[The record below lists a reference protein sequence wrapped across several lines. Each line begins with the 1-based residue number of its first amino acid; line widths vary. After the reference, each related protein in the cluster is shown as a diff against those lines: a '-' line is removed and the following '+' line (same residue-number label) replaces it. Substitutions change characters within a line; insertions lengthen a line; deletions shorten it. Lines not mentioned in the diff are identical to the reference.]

1 MFGPGTA
8 RIAQLFSLGALA
20 CVEGGNLAISAGA
33 PVMAA
38 VEGTISNCGKPAS
51 GAVATLQ
58 VQQDHPEQARPVNME
73 VEITTNRQGRY
84 LVELG
89 PPFAVP
95 GPADVHLRVSGA
107 GTSFEAV
114 GTLEFSLGRPPRDT
128 TRLDADLGLHRAS
141 C

>member
-1 MFGPGTA
+1 MFGRGTA
-8 RIAQLFSLGALA
+8 RIAQLLSLGALA

-33 PVMAA
+33 PVMTA
-38 VEGTISNCGKPAS
+38 VQGTISHCGKPVS
-51 GAVATLQ
+51 GARATLLI
-58 VQQDHPEQARPVNME
+58 QQDRPEQARPVNLE

-95 GPADVHLRVSGA
+95 GPADIRLRVSGP
-107 GTSFEAV
+107 GIS
-114 GTLEFSLGRPPRDT
+114 LEVMGALDFSLGHPPRDT
-128 TRLDADLGLHRAS
+128 ARLDADLGRHSRS

>member
-1 MFGPGTA
+1 MFGRGTA
-8 RIAQLFSLGALA
+8 RIAQLLSLGTLA

-51 GAVATLQ
+51 GAVATLL
-58 VQQDHPEQARPVNME
+58 VQQDRSEQARPVNME

-95 GPADVHLRVSGA
+95 GPADIQLQVSGA
-107 GTSFEAV
+107 GISLEVV
-114 GTLEFSLGRPPRDT
+114 GALDLSLGHPPRDT
-128 TRLDADLGLHRAS
+128 ARLDADLGRHGPS